1 MIVALGWLNLVL
13 IIFMVLIYPLKRM
26 YLKKRKP
33 ELLALYKSARNYHPL
48 LGFTII
54 LIGLIHGFMALG
66 TIRLH
71 TGTLVLFT
79 VILMGCI
86 TTFGRKKVLFSKTW
100 LKLHKTLIPLLFV
113 FIIIHIFFRN
123 II

>member
-1 MIVALGWLNLVL
+1 MVDALGWLNLVL

-48 LGFTII
+48 LGFTIV